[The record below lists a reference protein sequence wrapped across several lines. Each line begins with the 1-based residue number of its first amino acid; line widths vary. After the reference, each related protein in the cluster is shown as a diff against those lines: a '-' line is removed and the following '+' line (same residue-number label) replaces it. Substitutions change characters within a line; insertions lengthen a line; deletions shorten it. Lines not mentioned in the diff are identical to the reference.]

1 MELLKKLKTA
11 EIPKN
16 DTEENEIKYLE
27 DTNLNQIVNKGL
39 AELYRIQPENP
50 IIFLVNFLLNENH
63 SKEILK
69 KFEDDKNNCLKIQE
83 KIKNNEEYLQK
94 IQEEQQ
100 QKENEFLAQKEEL
113 RNFIKNS
120 QDLDKDLNEICE
132 KLKNILN
139 ATGVYISEYSLK
151 RKKVESIDEDE
162 NSHIDPENI
171 NVLRF
176 IHWNNDHD
184 FLHNKIIPPKKGVT
198 YPLFMEVID
207 DEEDEEG
214 GGEKPEKQEGNNE
227 DEGEE
232 EEEKED
238 TKEKEL
244 KSVEI
249 QDVINDNKI
258 KFFREPRLGSYL
270 AYNISYQSSLSFKS
284 LLSSIQNLEEFNKKN
299 EEYEKLKAEKE
310 EQDKLNKENNP
321 EEKPAEEEEE
331 EEEDNKDDNKGE
343 EEEGEEG
350 EEGENKL
357 VKPILKDFEKEEK
370 ILIIAMDTLG
380 QDRTFSED
388 EKAFSL
394 EIAKLLKNSF
404 ELLEKNLIE
413 KDRDLRIE
421 YLKQENVLKEEWN
434 ADKIESEQ
442 ENAVREYESSEEY
455 LNKNVTDEA
464 QKAVEDNY
472 AKANWIIQNLISTDF
487 MQLLE
492 TFSKFEFVQY
502 EKVFQNIFYFAHIE
516 PQLINEEETN
526 KLSWKKAREHWMGL
540 FDILKDYTPLGAK
553 PDNVLSIFKG
563 NKILENLEPFLT
575 EENVEPLKEYSYT
588 LFRLLTYVV
597 EILKVRK
604 SDILFRH
611 ADQRNKI
618 KERNEIIKENKK
630 IDEERKKALK
640 KAKKNFG
647 KKEGE
652 EEEKEEEEKKEG
664 EGEEEEGEG
673 EENEEGEGE
682 ENEEEK
688 EKEEKE
694 NEKQSKKE
702 EEEDNEVVEGFNEEE
717 WLQLYDQEHPKK
729 EVPEEIT
736 LDVDGDFDVEEE
748 GGNEGDKGEEEEG
761 EEEEES

>member
-1 MELLKKLKTA
+1 
-11 EIPKN
+11 
-16 DTEENEIKYLE
+16 
-27 DTNLNQIVNKGL
+27 
-39 AELYRIQPENP
+39 
-50 IIFLVNFLLNENH
+50 
-63 SKEILK
+63 
-69 KFEDDKNNCLKIQE
+69 
-83 KIKNNEEYLQK
+83 
-94 IQEEQQ
+94 
-100 QKENEFLAQKEEL
+100 
-113 RNFIKNS
+113 
-120 QDLDKDLNEICE
+120 
-132 KLKNILN
+132 
-139 ATGVYISEYSLK
+139 
-151 RKKVESIDEDE
+151 
-162 NSHIDPENI
+162 
-171 NVLRF
+171 
-176 IHWNNDHD
+176 
-184 FLHNKIIPPKKGVT
+184 
-198 YPLFMEVID
+198 MEVVD

-214 GGEKPEKQEGNNE
+214 GGEKAEKQEGNNE
-227 DEGEE
+227 GEGEE
-232 EEEKED
+232 EEEKEEA
-238 TKEKEL
+238 KEEEL

-249 QDVINDNKI
+249 QDVISDNKI

-270 AYNISYQSSLSFKS
+270 AYNITYKSSLSFKS
-284 LLSSIQNLEEFNKKN
+284 LLSSIQNLEEYNKKN

-331 EEEDNKDDNKGE
+331 EAEDNKEG
-343 EEEGEEG
+343 EEGEEG
-350 EEGENKL
+350 EEGDNKL
-357 VKPILKDFEKEEK
+357 VKPVLKDFEKEEK
-370 ILIIAMDTLG
+370 TLIIAMDTLG
-380 QDRTFSED
+380 QDRTFSE
-388 EKAFSL
+388 EQKKFSL
-394 EIAKLLKNSF
+394 EIATLLKNSF

-442 ENAVREYESSEEY
+442 ENAVREYESSEDY

-492 TFSKFEFVQY
+492 TFAKFEFVQY
-502 EKVFQNIFYFAHIE
+502 EKVFQNIFYFCHIE
-516 PQLINEEETN
+516 PQLINEDETN
-526 KLSWKKAREHWMGL
+526 KLSWKKAREHWVGL

-563 NKILENLEPFLT
+563 NKILENLEP
-575 EENVEPLKEYSYT
+575 
-588 LFRLLTYVV
+588 
-597 EILKVRK
+597 LKVRK

-652 EEEKEEEEKKEG
+652 EEEKDEEEKKEG
-664 EGEEEEGEG
+664 EGEEEEGEGEG

-688 EKEEKE
+688 EKEKEDKEK
-694 NEKQSKKE
+694 EKQSKKE

-736 LDVDGDFDVEEE
+736 LDIDGDFDVEEE
-748 GGNEGDKGEEEEG
+748 GNEGEKEGEEG
-761 EEEEES
+761 EEEEEES